1 MLKNHA
7 ASPLTNMS
15 MCGYEATP
23 QEYKVMKKRK
33 AKFVNCK
40 KCLGLL
46 K

>member
-1 MLKNHA
+1 MHKIHA
-7 ASPLTNMS
+7 ASPLANMS

-23 QEYKVMKKRK
+23 QEYRVMKKRN

-40 KCLGLL
+40 KCKRLF

>member
-1 MLKNHA
+1 MHKIHA
-7 ASPLTNMS
+7 ASPLANMS

-33 AKFVNCK
+33 TKFVNCK
-40 KCLGLL
+40 KCKRLL